1 MTSTRDVS
9 ILRNQLTS
17 LSRRLRQESRN
28 TPQSWAKMLIL
39 SAIDRL
45 GDGVTPSELAGAEQM
60 QSSNL
65 AALLRVLEDE
75 QFIQR
80 LPDNQ
85 DRRKVRITL
94 LPAGKAA
101 LADNRRLRDEWLS
114 EAMHHQLTP
123 AEEDILFKAGEIAAR
138 LAAIK

>member
-1 MTSTRDVS
+1 MMSTRDVS

-45 GDGVTPSELAGAEQM
+45 GDGVTPSELANAEQM

-65 AALLRVLEDE
+65 APLLRVLEDE
-75 QFIQR
+75 LFIQR

-114 EAMHHQLTP
+114 EAIHQQLTP
-123 AEEDILFKAGEIAAR
+123 AEQDILFKAGEIAAR
-138 LAAIK
+138 LAAVK